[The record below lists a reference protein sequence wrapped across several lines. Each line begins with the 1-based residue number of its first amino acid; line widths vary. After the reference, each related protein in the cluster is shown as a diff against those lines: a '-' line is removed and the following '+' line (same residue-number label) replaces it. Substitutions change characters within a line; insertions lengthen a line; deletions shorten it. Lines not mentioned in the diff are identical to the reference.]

1 MSIIISVLQD
11 ELDRNQRAQLAYQ
24 KELNQYSKGS
34 LISKKRRSINYFYLA
49 YRDSMNHVK
58 TDYLGNEENSKVKE
72 IREQIKKRKEILL
85 ILKDLKKEEMNIKKM
100 MKHD

>member
-58 TDYLGNEENSKVKE
+58 TDYIGSDENSRVNE
-72 IREQIKKRKEILL
+72 IRAQIKKRKEIKA
-85 ILKDLKKEEMNIKKM
+85 ILKELKKEETNIKKM
-100 MKHD
+100 LRLK